1 MEDDFD
7 EDEQFERDLEQVKS
21 FFGKYL
27 YEVCPRCRG
36 EGKHVNPSIDSHGLT
51 REDFDQDP
59 DFEEDYFSGVYD
71 VPCYVCSG
79 ARVVKAP
86 NWLAFTPDEA
96 HIMHLHLADEA
107 DYRALVRSEQF
118 YEDRDYYRGDY

>member
-36 EGKHVNPSIDSHGLT
+36 EGKHVNPSIDSHGLS

-86 NWLAFTPDEA
+86 NWLAFTC
-96 HIMHLHLADEA
+96 IWQTK
-107 DYRALVRSEQF
+107 RTTGRSCARSSSTRIATTTE
-118 YEDRDYYRGDY
+118 ETIE

>member
-1 MEDDFD
+1 
-7 EDEQFERDLEQVKS
+7 
-21 FFGKYL
+21 
-27 YEVCPRCRG
+27 
-36 EGKHVNPSIDSHGLT
+36 VNPSIDSHGLS